1 VRSPSLLNITALKEM
16 VVGQT
21 VADLVVTLGSI
32 DINLGEVDR

>member
-1 VRSPSLLNITALKEM
+1 LLNLTPLKEM